1 MIAEIEVNDDKIGSL
16 DLRSQFSTN
25 CCPLLVRLDSL
36 SSAIHDGTGGGPTKQ
51 SVPQYAARHPPSS
64 ILYLYPRLAYSA
76 AIWGP
81 FSATERFISSTR
93 MTRNAATFKGANN
106 SDRPTIVTTRGQTTC
121 IGLISRFI
129 SDSQ

>member
-1 MIAEIEVNDDKIGSL
+1 MTTKSVRSICGANSL
-16 DLRSQFSTN
+16 RIVARSWFALIRYPLPSMTAPAADQRNSRCPST
-25 CCPLLVRLDSL
+25 PL
-36 SSAIHDGTGGGPTKQ
+36 AIL
-51 SVPQYAARHPPSS
+51 HPLSS